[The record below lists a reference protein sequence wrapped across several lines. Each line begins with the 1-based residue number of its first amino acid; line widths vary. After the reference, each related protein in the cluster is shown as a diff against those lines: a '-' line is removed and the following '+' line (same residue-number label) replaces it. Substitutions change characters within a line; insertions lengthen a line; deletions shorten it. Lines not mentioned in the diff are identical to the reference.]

1 MLVYYC
7 KGKMDF
13 VLLRPHKRLC
23 IEVTYVIK
31 PSAKHRTN

>member
-1 MLVYYC
+1 MLVYYY

-23 IEVTYVIK
+23 IEVTYVTT
-31 PSAKHRTN
+31 PSVKHRTN